1 MVLHFGFLEN
11 VNGALS
17 VECVCGYVVNPNDPR
32 MSSFNKTR
40 AAPTL
45 SSAAVTTTSASGGNG
60 MSDSMSFLGLSL
72 TLPAYVVLIAGL
84 VLVVLQTIFMLSRAK
99 RTKTMPHI
107 LVINVA
113 LMLLLVALNVYIIN
127 CLSIGRCDVLAVI
140 ITALYLLAVVNALI
154 YFLTNHG
161 GFLGLKSKRS

>member
-1 MVLHFGFLEN
+1 
-11 VNGALS
+11 
-17 VECVCGYVVNPNDPR
+17 
-32 MSSFNKTR
+32 MSSFTSR
-40 AAPTL
+40 AADVLTKNGNGKNGNGNGNGKNG
-45 SSAAVTTTSASGGNG
+45 TGTGNG
-60 MSDSMSFLGLSL
+60 MRDDMSFLGLSL

-113 LMLLLVALNVYIIN
+113 LMLVLVALNVYIIN
-127 CLSIGRCDVLAVI
+127 CLSVGRCDILAVI

-154 YFLTNHG
+154 YFLTHHG
-161 GFLGLKSKRS
+161 GFLGIRRS

>member
-1 MVLHFGFLEN
+1 MSIV
-11 VNGALS
+11 
-17 VECVCGYVVNPNDPR
+17 CVYEYVVNHSR
-32 MSSFNKTR
+32 MSSFTKTR
-40 AAPTL
+40 AV
-45 SSAAVTTTSASGGNG
+45 AALSASVPASSNGNGNGG

-99 RTKTMPHI
+99 RSKTMPHI

-127 CLSIGRCDVLAVI
+127 CLSMGRCDVLAVI
-140 ITALYLLAVVNALI
+140 ITALYLLAVVNAVI
-154 YFLTNHG
+154 YFLTHHG
-161 GFLGLKSKRS
+161 GFLGIKGRS